1 LTGIV
6 APTQEGEVIS
16 SIVPSQ
22 STALD
27 TNGEPRPPSKKT
39 SAPINIVDI
48 QRAVQNSVPLIFRIA
63 GLLPES
69 FPLLDAI
76 LQVYLGELGQEK
88 IQEPLSYCLK
98 ELIAN
103 AQKANVKRIYFE
115 ERSLQISRKD
125 EYEKG
130 MQGFHKEISENLS
143 HFLQKLKERGMSI
156 EVSFHATGGALMLS
170 VRNGA
175 AISPMELS
183 RINERIVRTRTFHS
197 FFEVLE
203 SSVDHTEGAGL
214 GIMMLVQF
222 LKRIGLD
229 EKAFSIK
236 SEHGKTAASIVIP
249 MSAVHL
255 DQIRI
260 LTDVLV
266 RDIESLPHF
275 PENVVQLLQLTED
288 LNASVSD
295 IASSISKDPT
305 LTAELLKHVNSAY
318 YGLPS
323 RVNNIPQAVK
333 MVGMRSLHYLLY
345 SFGYNLLL
353 DHHQARMRL
362 LWEHSLRTAFY
373 SFLLARDLKRRKEIL
388 DDAYVAGILHD
399 LGFIVVTTLHPKTQE
414 KMRKFSVEKSLPPRI
429 LERFSFG
436 MNHADIGALI
446 AEKWRFPDQLIEG
459 IKYHHDPLLAR
470 AAYKDVVFCVYL
482 ANAVCDLER
491 GMISY
496 RQLDKSVLVDFGMS
510 TQQQF
515 QELASKLKESYEKR
529 RAEQGRP

>member
-1 LTGIV
+1 
-6 APTQEGEVIS
+6 
-16 SIVPSQ
+16 
-22 STALD
+22 
-27 TNGEPRPPSKKT
+27 
-39 SAPINIVDI
+39 
-48 QRAVQNSVPLIFRIA
+48 VQNSVPLIFRLA

-98 ELIAN
+98 ELIQN
-103 AQKANVKRIYFE
+103 AQKANAKRIYFE
-115 ERSLQISRKD
+115 ERGLQISRKD
-125 EYEKG
+125 DYQKG
-130 MQGFHKEISENLS
+130 MRDFHKELSENLP
-143 HFLQKLKERGMSI
+143 HYLQKLKDRGMSI
-156 EVSFHATGGALMLS
+156 EVNFHATRGALVIS
-170 VRNGA
+170 VRNEVV
-175 AISPMELS
+175 ISPMELS
-183 RINERIVRTRTFHS
+183 RIQERILKTRTFHS

-203 SSVDHTEGAGL
+203 SAVDHTEGAGL
-214 GIMMLVQF
+214 GIMMLIQF

-236 SEHGKTAASIVIP
+236 ADAGRTVASISIP
-249 MSAVHL
+249 MSSVHL

-288 LNASVSD
+288 PNANVAA
-295 IASSISKDPT
+295 IAGKISKDPT

-318 YGLPS
+318 YGLPA
-323 RVNNIPQAVK
+323 RVNNIVQGVK
-333 MVGMRSLHYLLY
+333 MVGMRSLHHLLY
-345 SFGYNLLL
+345 AFGFNLML

-373 SFLLARDLKRRKEIL
+373 AFLLARDFKRRKDIL

-399 LGFIVVTTLHPKTQE
+399 LGFIAVTTLHPRTQE
-414 KMRKFSVEKSLPPRI
+414 KMRRFSVEKGLPPRI

-446 AEKWRFPDQLIEG
+446 AEKWQFPDQLIEG
-459 IKYHHDPLLAR
+459 IKFHHDPLLAR
-470 AAYKDVVFCVYL
+470 GSFKDVVFCVYL
-482 ANAVCDLER
+482 ANAVCDVER
-491 GMISY
+491 GMISF
-496 RQLDKSVLVDFGMS
+496 RQMDKSVLADFGIGTEERFS
-510 TQQQF
+510 
-515 QELASKLKESYEKR
+515 ELATRLRETYDKR
-529 RAEQGRP
+529 QAQLSSR